1 MAQSRLWSPI
11 FFDEI
16 MGQIVRDVEKD
27 LRQRFSENFVSLANV
42 KDDIIIGAED
52 ADICFEPLEGNF
64 TIS

>member
-1 MAQSRLWSPI
+1 
-11 FFDEI
+11 

-27 LRQRFSENFVSLANV
+27 LRERFSENFVSLANV